1 MGSKS
6 GAGSWVTGYADAM
19 VPETFRRLI
28 PGTTVRR
35 ILVSGTV
42 GIASAGIVGSIG
54 PSLVASGVPG
64 NIADAVNAGAGAA
77 LVIYLVLVLVMAL
90 AIFGPRPAS

>member
-1 MGSKS
+1 M
-6 GAGSWVTGYADAM
+6 TGYADAM
-19 VPETFRRLI
+19 VAEIWWRLI

-42 GIASAGIVGSIG
+42 GIASAGTVGSVG

-64 NIADAVNAGAGAA
+64 NIADALNTGAGAA
-77 LVIYLVLVLVMAL
+77 LVTYFVLVMVL
-90 AIFGPRPAS
+90 IISGQRPAS

>member
-1 MGSKS
+1 MGIK
-6 GAGSWVTGYADAM
+6 GCIGSWVTGYADAM
-19 VPETFRRLI
+19 VAEICWRLI

-42 GIASAGIVGSIG
+42 GIASAGIAGSIG

-64 NIADAVNAGAGAA
+64 NIADALNTGAGAA
-77 LVIYLVLVLVMAL
+77 LVTYIVLVMAL
-90 AIFGPRPAS
+90 IISGQRPAS

>member
-1 MGSKS
+1 MAGK
-6 GAGSWVTGYADAM
+6 GGVGSWVTGYADAM
-19 VPETFRRLI
+19 VAEIWWRLI

-64 NIADAVNAGAGAA
+64 NIADALNTGAGAA
-77 LVIYLVLVLVMAL
+77 LVTYIVLVMAL
-90 AIFGPRPAS
+90 IIFGQRPAS

>member
-1 MGSKS
+1 MGSKG
-6 GAGSWVTGYADAM
+6 GAGAWVTGYSDAM
-19 VPETFRRLI
+19 VAEICWHLI

-42 GIASAGIVGSIG
+42 GIASAGIAGSIG

-64 NIADAVNAGAGAA
+64 NITDTLNAGAGAA
-77 LVIYLVLVLVMAL
+77 LVTYIVLVMVVI
-90 AIFGPRPAS
+90 IFGQRPERP

>member
-1 MGSKS
+1 MGSKG
-6 GAGSWVTGYADAM
+6 GAGAWVTGYSDAM
-19 VPETFRRLI
+19 VAEICWRLI

-42 GIASAGIVGSIG
+42 GIASAGTVGSVG

-64 NIADAVNAGAGAA
+64 NIADALNTGAGAA
-77 LVIYLVLVLVMAL
+77 LVTYFVLVMVL
-90 AIFGPRPAS
+90 IISGQRPAS

>member
-1 MGSKS
+1 MGSK
-6 GAGSWVTGYADAM
+6 GGVGSWVTGYADAM
-19 VPETFRRLI
+19 VAEKCWRLI

-42 GIASAGIVGSIG
+42 GIASAGTVGSIG

-64 NIADAVNAGAGAA
+64 NIADALNTGAGAA
-77 LVIYLVLVLVMAL
+77 LVTYFVLVMVL
-90 AIFGPRPAS
+90 IISGQRPAS

>member
-1 MGSKS
+1 M
-6 GAGSWVTGYADAM
+6 TGYSDAM
-19 VPETFRRLI
+19 VAEICWRLI

-42 GIASAGIVGSIG
+42 GIASAGIAGSIG

-64 NIADAVNAGAGAA
+64 NITDTLNAGAGAA
-77 LVIYLVLVLVMAL
+77 LVTYIVLVMVVI
-90 AIFGPRPAS
+90 IFGQRPAS

>member
-1 MGSKS
+1 M
-6 GAGSWVTGYADAM
+6 TGYADAM
-19 VPETFRRLI
+19 VAEIWWRLI

-42 GIASAGIVGSIG
+42 GIASAGIAGSIG

-64 NIADAVNAGAGAA
+64 NTADALNTGAGAA
-77 LVIYLVLVLVMAL
+77 LVTYIVLVMVL
-90 AIFGPRPAS
+90 IISGQRPAS

>member
-1 MGSKS
+1 M
-6 GAGSWVTGYADAM
+6 TGYADAM
-19 VPETFRRLI
+19 VAQICWRLI

-42 GIASAGIVGSIG
+42 GIASAGIAGSIG

-64 NIADAVNAGAGAA
+64 TITDTLNAGAGAA
-77 LVIYLVLVLVMAL
+77 LVTYIVLVMVVI
-90 AIFGPRPAS
+90 IFGQRPSS

>member
-1 MGSKS
+1 
-6 GAGSWVTGYADAM
+6 M
-19 VPETFRRLI
+19 VAEIWWRLI

-42 GIASAGIVGSIG
+42 GIASAGTVGSIG

-64 NIADAVNAGAGAA
+64 NIADALNTGAGAA
-77 LVIYLVLVLVMAL
+77 LVTYFVLVMVL
-90 AIFGPRPAS
+90 IISGQRPAS

>member
-1 MGSKS
+1 M
-6 GAGSWVTGYADAM
+6 TGYADAM
-19 VPETFRRLI
+19 VAEIWWRLI

-42 GIASAGIVGSIG
+42 GIASAGTVGSIG

-64 NIADAVNAGAGAA
+64 NIADALNTGAGAA
-77 LVIYLVLVLVMAL
+77 LVTYFVLVMVL
-90 AIFGPRPAS
+90 IISGQRPAS

>member
-1 MGSKS
+1 MGSK
-6 GAGSWVTGYADAM
+6 GGVGSWVTGYAEAM
-19 VPETFRRLI
+19 VSVMRLRLV

-42 GIASAGIVGSIG
+42 GIASAGTVGSVG

-64 NIADAVNAGAGAA
+64 NIADALNTGAGAA
-77 LVIYLVLVLVMAL
+77 LVTYFVLVMVL
-90 AIFGPRPAS
+90 IISGQRPAS

>member
-1 MGSKS
+1 M
-6 GAGSWVTGYADAM
+6 TGYADGMAA
-19 VPETFRRLI
+19 EICWRLI

-42 GIASAGIVGSIG
+42 GIASAGTVGSIG

-64 NIADAVNAGAGAA
+64 NIADALNTGAGAA
-77 LVIYLVLVLVMAL
+77 LVTYFVLVMVL
-90 AIFGPRPAS
+90 IISGQRPAS

>member
-1 MGSKS
+1 M
-6 GAGSWVTGYADAM
+6 TGYADAM
-19 VPETFRRLI
+19 VAEICWRLV

-42 GIASAGIVGSIG
+42 GIASAGIVGSIR

-64 NIADAVNAGAGAA
+64 TIADSLNTGAGTA
-77 LVIYLVLVLVMAL
+77 LVTYIVLVMVL
-90 AIFGPRPAS
+90 IIFGQRPAS

>member
-1 MGSKS
+1 MGSKG
-6 GAGSWVTGYADAM
+6 GAGAWVTGYSDAM
-19 VPETFRRLI
+19 VAEICWHLI

-42 GIASAGIVGSIG
+42 GIASAGTVGSVG

-64 NIADAVNAGAGAA
+64 NIADALNTGAGAA
-77 LVIYLVLVLVMAL
+77 LVTYFVLVMVL
-90 AIFGPRPAS
+90 IISGQRPAS

>member
-1 MGSKS
+1 MT
-6 GAGSWVTGYADAM
+6 WYADAM
-19 VPETFRRLI
+19 VAEICWRLI

-64 NIADAVNAGAGAA
+64 NIVDALNAGAGAA
-77 LVIYLVLVLVMAL
+77 LVTYIVLVMVVI
-90 AIFGPRPAS
+90 IFGQRPAS

>member
-1 MGSKS
+1 MGIK
-6 GAGSWVTGYADAM
+6 GCIGSWVTGYADAM
-19 VPETFRRLI
+19 VAEICWRLI

-42 GIASAGIVGSIG
+42 GIASAGTVGSIG

-64 NIADAVNAGAGAA
+64 NIADALNTGAGAA
-77 LVIYLVLVLVMAL
+77 LVTYIVLVML
-90 AIFGPRPAS
+90 LIISGQRSAS